1 MSDRGDLLLSVRGE
15 ARKVVSPDYATVAAS
30 VVSSAGSK
38 ETAVRAAAEALKSL
52 TADLETRGGTAL
64 DAGTERRPLT
74 WSAQSVT
81 TLEER
86 AHDDRTGRHERTGN
100 FTAAVTITVTV
111 RDFELLDSLG
121 ALLAAHEKV
130 SVHQVTWD
138 VDWDNPAWP
147 EVRADAIQA
156 AIRKGRDYASAL
168 GGSLR
173 SVEHI
178 ADAGLLD
185 GDSAQYRPARAVAFG
200 RAAHA
205 TAGDFD
211 APSLDPV
218 PQELTAIIE
227 ARLTADGVSF
237 SSC

>member
-1 MSDRGDLLLSVRGE
+1 MSDPGDLLLSVRGE
-15 ARKVVSPDYATVAAS
+15 ARKIVSPDYATVAAT
-30 VVSSAGSK
+30 VASSAGSK
-38 ETAVRAAAEALKSL
+38 ERAVRAAAEALESL
-52 TADLETRGGTAL
+52 TADLETRGGIAL
-64 DAGTERRPLT
+64 DVSTERRPLT

-81 TLEER
+81 TREEQS
-86 AHDDRTGRHERTGN
+86 HNDRTGRYERTGN
-100 FTAAVTITVTV
+100 FTATVAVTVTV
-111 RDFELLDSLG
+111 RDFELLG

-156 AIRKGRDYASAL
+156 AIRKGRDYATAL

-178 ADAGLLD
+178 ADAGLLS
-185 GDSAQYRPARAVAFG
+185 GDSTQHRPTRAVAFG

-205 TAGDFD
+205 AAGDPD

-237 SSC
+237 SSH

>member
-1 MSDRGDLLLSVRGE
+1 MSDPGDLLLSVRGE
-15 ARKVVSPDYATVAAS
+15 ARKIVSPDYATVAAT
-30 VVSSAGSK
+30 VASSAGSK
-38 ETAVRAAAEALKSL
+38 ERAVRAAAEALESL
-52 TADLETRGGTAL
+52 TADLETRGGIAL
-64 DAGTERRPLT
+64 DVSTERRPLT

-81 TLEER
+81 TREEQS
-86 AHDDRTGRHERTGN
+86 HNDRTGRYERTGN
-100 FTAAVTITVTV
+100 FTATVAVTVTV
-111 RDFELLDSLG
+111 RDFELLD

-156 AIRKGRDYASAL
+156 AIRKGRDYATAL

-178 ADAGLLD
+178 ADAGLLS
-185 GDSAQYRPARAVAFG
+185 GDSTQHRPTRAVAFG

-205 TAGDFD
+205 AAGDPV

-237 SSC
+237 SSH